1 MFTNAKHHH
10 LISEL
15 LMLAALLLMFLM
27 VGCAPENTPTPQDTT
42 STESPAPPTTPVAE
56 VSEPSIPLPVEPTPE
71 PEAEPLPEPP
81 REVTFADA
89 EAAYHE
95 GDYEGA
101 VDLFSQYTEQH
112 AANAWGFY
120 MLGLSSWKAGDLEE
134 AEQAFIEA
142 LRLDE
147 THVKSWTNLSRV
159 HLDAQKPADA
169 VAALQEA
176 LAFGGDTYETYRLQ
190 GRALH
195 QMGEHDAAVT
205 AYQEALMRY
214 DKDAWSMNNLGLVY
228 IEEEA
233 FDQAASVLALAVETR
248 SDIALFYNNL
258 GMALEHLGQFVAAA
272 DAYQAALD
280 LNAEYTKA
288 IDNLA
293 RVESV
298 EQDPLLEPVDL
309 AALAERFV
317 EEMTSWQ
324 KEEVAQVEADGSTAA
339 DASLNTS
346 VERDAS
352 TPTLSETADSTGY
365 VVQADSTQHN

>member
-56 VSEPSIPLPVEPTPE
+56 VSEPSVPLPVEPTPE
-71 PEAEPLPEPP
+71 PEAEPLPEPL

-176 LAFGGDTYETYRLQ
+176 LAFGGDTHETYRLQ

-195 QMGEHDAAVT
+195 QMGEHEAAIM

-258 GMALEHLGQFVAAA
+258 GMALEHLGHFVAAA

-339 DASLNTS
+339 EASLNTS
-346 VERDAS
+346 VESDA
-352 TPTLSETADSTGY
+352 TIPTLPETADTTGY